1 MRILSLTLAAC
12 LLATTAAHAEPPTV
26 AKVGDLPLAFDD
38 LGVAVQTLKT
48 ADGRTI
54 HYTDTGEVGFR
65 PVLFMGGTGT
75 SARAFEMT
83 EFLKSMRKQLKLRFI
98 TVERNGFGD
107 SPMIAGWSYGDYVAE
122 VRAVLDHLNVQRM
135 SGVAISGGGP
145 YMAQVAAAMPER
157 FISLHL
163 LAAATQRLAGD
174 PICKYTAEQITAVI
188 KPQAQNPKTWW
199 GFPKD
204 SPTHQILG
212 FTDRA
217 FDEGARAFYIRGQM
231 GDPAPEV
238 AEVMRYCGPAPDLS
252 AVKAPAFIYQGS
264 ADKQVTADTA
274 ERWKAQL
281 PNVVEM
287 RLYPGEGHDVQYR
300 HWDQLLL
307 DVAGQ
312 SQLTAVCAS
321 GRSRAVPKAQ
331 AEQMLKAGATL
342 GVCAWTKPAAG

>member
-1 MRILSLTLAAC
+1 LKILSLTLAAC
-12 LLATTAAHAEPPTV
+12 LLASAAHAEAPSV
-26 AKVGDLPLAFDD
+26 AKVGDLPAVFDD
-38 LGVAVQTLKT
+38 LGVAVQTLKS
-48 ADGRTI
+48 ADGRTV
-54 HYTDTGEVGFR
+54 HFTDTGEPGFR

-107 SPMIAGWSYGDYVAE
+107 SPITAGWGYADYVAE
-122 VRAVLDHLNVQRM
+122 VRAVLDHLQVQRAA
-135 SGVAISGGGP
+135 GVAISGGGP

-157 FISLHL
+157 LISLHL
-163 LAAATQRLAGD
+163 LAAATQRPPEDAV
-174 PICKYTAEQITAVI
+174 CKLSADQLTAFMKSQV
-188 KPQAQNPKTWW
+188 QNPKTWW

-204 SPTHQILG
+204 SPTHKIPG
-212 FTDRA
+212 FADRA
-217 FDEGARAFYIRGQM
+217 YDEGARAFYIRGQM

-238 AEVMRYCGPAPDLS
+238 AEVMRYCGPSPDLS
-252 AVKAPAFIYQGS
+252 AVKAPAFIYQG
-264 ADKQVTADTA
+264 TADALVTVETA

-307 DVAGQ
+307 DVAGHAE
-312 SQLTAVCAS
+312 LTVLCAS
-321 GRSRAVPKAQ
+321 GRSLAVPKAQ
-331 AEQMLKAGATL
+331 AERKLKAGATL
-342 GVCAWTKPAAG
+342 GVCAWAKPAAG